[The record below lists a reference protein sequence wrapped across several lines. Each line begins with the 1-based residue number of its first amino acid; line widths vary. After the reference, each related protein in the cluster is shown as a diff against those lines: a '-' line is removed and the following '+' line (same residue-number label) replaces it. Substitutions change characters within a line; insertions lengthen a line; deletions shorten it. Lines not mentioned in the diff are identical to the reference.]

1 MKPAHRSRR
10 IAFEEEFR
18 MWMKQQTPTGP
29 QSQGQSQS
37 QPQSHTPQAPSF
49 QRSPEPASD
58 PTALPNRPGTSA
70 ARGLACI
77 GASLEI
83 KGRISAEEDLQIDGK
98 VEGPVSVRGH
108 RLTVGRS
115 GQLTSEVSARE
126 LVVFGKVTGNI
137 NSTDRV
143 EIKKDGAV
151 IGDIQTTRISIED
164 GAIFKGRI
172 EIDRPGSKPANV
184 PALRPESAGALVGAG
199 AD

>member
-1 MKPAHRSRR
+1 
-10 IAFEEEFR
+10 
-18 MWMKQQTPTGP
+18 MWMKQQAPA
-29 QSQGQSQS
+29 
-37 QPQSHTPQAPSF
+37 QPQPEPQPKSTLPTPF

-58 PTALPNRPGTSA
+58 PNAFSGRPGTPG
-70 ARGLACI
+70 ARSLACI

-83 KGRISAEEDLQIDGK
+83 KGRINADEDLQIDGK

-115 GQLTSEVSARE
+115 GQLNSEVSSRE

-137 NSTDRV
+137 NATDRV

-172 EIDRPGSKPANV
+172 EIDRPGSKPMSV
-184 PALRPESAGALVGAG
+184 PALKPEPASALVGA
-199 AD
+199 D

>member
-1 MKPAHRSRR
+1 
-10 IAFEEEFR
+10 
-18 MWMKQQTPTGP
+18 MWMKQQTPTQP
-29 QSQGQSQS
+29 QSQGQPQS
-37 QPQSHTPQAPSF
+37 QPQSHPLPTPSF
-49 QRSPEPASD
+49 QRSPEAAPD
-58 PTALPNRPGTSA
+58 PNAFSTRPGTPA
-70 ARGLACI
+70 ARSLACI

-115 GQLTSEVSARE
+115 GQLTSEVSSRE

-137 NSTDRV
+137 NANDRV

-172 EIDRPGSKPANV
+172 EIDRPGSKPATV
-184 PALRPESAGALVGAG
+184 PALKPEPVGALVGAG
-199 AD
+199 AQLGGNSHS

>member
-1 MKPAHRSRR
+1 
-10 IAFEEEFR
+10 
-18 MWMKQQTPTGP
+18 MWTKQQTPTQP
-29 QSQGQSQS
+29 LSQGQPQS
-37 QPQSHTPQAPSF
+37 QPQGHTLPTPSF
-49 QRSPEPASD
+49 PHSPEPASD
-58 PTALPNRPGTSA
+58 PSAFSSRPGTPA
-70 ARGLACI
+70 ARSLACI
-77 GASLEI
+77 GGSLEI

-137 NSTDRV
+137 NANDRV

-172 EIDRPGSKPANV
+172 EIDRPGSKPAHV
-184 PALRPESAGALVGAG
+184 PALKPEPVGALVGAG

>member
-1 MKPAHRSRR
+1 
-10 IAFEEEFR
+10 
-18 MWMKQQTPTGP
+18 MWMKQQTPTQP
-29 QSQGQSQS
+29 QSQGQPQP
-37 QPQSHTPQAPSF
+37 QPQSHTLPTSSF
-49 QRSPEPASD
+49 QRNSEPASD
-58 PTALPNRPGTSA
+58 PNAFSSRPGTPA
-70 ARGLACI
+70 ARSLACI

-83 KGRISAEEDLQIDGK
+83 KGRITAEEDLQIDGK

-115 GQLTSEVSARE
+115 GQVNAEVSARE

-137 NSTDRV
+137 NANDRV

-172 EIDRPGSKPANV
+172 EIDRPGSKPSTV
-184 PALRPESAGALVGAG
+184 PALRPEAAGAL
-199 AD
+199 

>member
-1 MKPAHRSRR
+1 
-10 IAFEEEFR
+10 
-18 MWMKQQTPTGP
+18 MWMKQQTPTQP
-29 QSQGQSQS
+29 QPQGQPQP
-37 QPQSHTPQAPSF
+37 QPQSHTLPTPF

-58 PTALPNRPGTSA
+58 PSAFSSRPGTPA
-70 ARGLACI
+70 ARSLACI

-83 KGRISAEEDLQIDGK
+83 KGRINAEEDLQIDGK
-98 VEGPVSVRGH
+98 VEGPVSVRGQ

-115 GQLTSEVSARE
+115 GQLNSEVSARE
-126 LVVFGKVTGNI
+126 LVVFGKVI
-137 NSTDRV
+137 NSSDRV

-172 EIDRPGSKPANV
+172 EIDRPGSKPASV
-184 PALRPESAGALVGAG
+184 PALRPEPAGALVGTG

>member
-1 MKPAHRSRR
+1 
-10 IAFEEEFR
+10 
-18 MWMKQQTPTGP
+18 MWTKQQTPTQPQTQGQP
-29 QSQGQSQS
+29 QSQPTPLPTQSS
-37 QPQSHTPQAPSF
+37 

-58 PTALPNRPGTSA
+58 PNAFSRPGTPG
-70 ARGLACI
+70 ARSLACI

-83 KGRISAEEDLQIDGK
+83 KGRITADEDLQIDGK
-98 VEGPVSVRGH
+98 VEGPVSIRGH
-108 RLTVGRS
+108 RLTIGRS
-115 GQLTSEVSARE
+115 GQLNSEVTSRE

-137 NSTDRV
+137 NATDRV

-172 EIDRPGSKPANV
+172 EIDRPGSKPAPAPV
-184 PALRPESAGALVGAG
+184 PALRPEPAGVLVGSS

>member
-1 MKPAHRSRR
+1 
-10 IAFEEEFR
+10 
-18 MWMKQQTPTGP
+18 MWTKQQTPTQTQAQP
-29 QSQGQSQS
+29 QS
-37 QPQSHTPQAPSF
+37 QPQSPSAPSS
-49 QRSPEPASD
+49 QRNSELASD
-58 PTALPNRPGTSA
+58 PNAFSSRPGTLA
-70 ARGLACI
+70 ARSLACI

-83 KGRISAEEDLQIDGK
+83 KGRITADEDLQIDGK

-115 GQLTSEVSARE
+115 GQVNAEVSARE

-137 NSTDRV
+137 NANDRV

-172 EIDRPGSKPANV
+172 EIDRPGSKPAAV
-184 PALRPESAGALVGAG
+184 PALRPEPAGALVGA
-199 AD
+199 D